1 MDLPLLQMFDQQFLA
16 ELQNKQTVMKKSEV
30 GALFDKYKAHSAE
43 KNTKAA
49 QQKMLE
55 QIILALPL
63 WLLTLPKPSKQM
75 DYIKC
80 MTEVEEDLQS
90 LLNRVRQSFEL
101 E

>member
-1 MDLPLLQMFDQQFLA
+1 MESSLLQMFDQQLLT
-16 ELQNKQTVMKKSEV
+16 ELQTRQKVIKKGEV
-30 GALFDKYKAHSAE
+30 GALFDKYKAHSE
-43 KNTKAA
+43 QNNNKIA

-63 WLLTLPKPSKQM
+63 WLLTLPKPANQL

-80 MTEVEEDLQS
+80 LTEIDDDLQS
-90 LLNRVRQSFEL
+90 LLVRVRRSFEL